1 MALGFG
7 MRNERCGNRKG
18 IRPLLFRSL
27 LLLTFVLSMGSE
39 LRAEVKPGLAIL
51 PFLIERGE
59 EPGRGVVCS
68 ICKGVH
74 RTGEIVPGS
83 QHTLTRELY
92 GRMEALQTF
101 QVLPLEKM
109 EAALSS
115 WDKKKLEEKPLS
127 SSIRLGKEL
136 MVDYAMIGILFRF
149 EERIG
154 SSLGVERPAS
164 VVFDLHLF
172 RLRDG
177 VKVWDGNM
185 DETQRPLSENL
196 FQVGS
201 FVRRKAKWLTAE
213 ELAEVGMEEMLKK
226 LPGARELEERP

>member
-1 MALGFG
+1 MALGSG
-7 MRNERCGNRKG
+7 TRHRRYGNRKG
-18 IRPLLFRSL
+18 LRSLLFRSL
-27 LLLTFVLSMGSE
+27 LLFAFALSIGPE
-39 LRAEVKPGLAIL
+39 IRAEVKPGLAIL

-59 EPGRGVVCS
+59 DPGKGAVCS
-68 ICKGVH
+68 ICRGVH
-74 RTGEIVPGS
+74 RTGDIVHGA
-83 QHTLTRELY
+83 QNALTRELY

-101 QVLPLEKM
+101 QILPLEKM

-115 WDKKKLEEKPLS
+115 RDKKGLEEKPLS
-127 SSIRLGKEL
+127 SSIRLGKEF
-136 MVDYAMIGILFRF
+136 MVDYVMIGILFRF

-164 VVFDLHLF
+164 VAFDLHLI
-172 RLRDG
+172 RLKDG
-177 VKVWDGNM
+177 VRVWDGKM

-226 LPGARELEERP
+226 LPGAKELEERP